1 MQIGFKKGDI
11 VDAFGE
17 IAVIKDILKSENT
30 GTMVLFVRFA
40 RNIGDSRPY
49 DMLVVSPERD
59 MGVSQWKPASRNELT
74 AAVDRRLE
82 YIRKEIAELLSEKSM
97 NPPI

>member
-1 MQIGFKKGDI
+1 MQISFKKGDI

-17 IAVIKDILKSENT
+17 IVVIKDILN
-30 GTMVLFVRFA
+30 
-40 RNIGDSRPY
+40 
-49 DMLVVSPERD
+49 VSPERD